1 MILCNVQPNDVAI
14 TIYSSLKESY
24 MSREPNTD
32 KTGNRFASATVQ
44 AIWEKATPI
53 PSVDKNIRR
62 KDVCGKEI
70 RLLEYGRQTTY
81 GWEIDHKKPVAKGGG
96 DELDNLQPLNWET
109 NREKNDTYPW
119 SC

>member
-1 MILCNVQPNDVAI
+1 
-14 TIYSSLKESY
+14 
-24 MSREPNTD
+24 MSRDPNTD
-32 KTGNRFASATVQ
+32 KTGNRFASPTVE

-70 RLLEYGRQTTY
+70 RLLEYGRQTLY

-96 DELDNLQPLNWET
+96 DEFDNLQPLHWET
-109 NREKNDTYPW
+109 NQEKNDTYPW